1 MKEQNETEKSTKEF
15 SEDCHKLLSSV
26 SDALYAIGGKW
37 KLMIIIAMAR
47 GNNRFTEL
55 QRMVN
60 GISARVLSSELK
72 ELEMN
77 GFIVKKVSV
86 GLSCYHRVS
95 ITTLQ
100 RNAARGRWCIITMGR
115 TTSGEDK
122 KRYVKRRFFQAL
134 KEMSFRMAVKR
145 Y

>member
-1 MKEQNETEKSTKEF
+1 MMEENVTVVPNKEF
-15 SEDCHKLLSSV
+15 TEDCTKVLNAV

-55 QRMVN
+55 QRQVK

-77 GFIVKKVSV
+77 GFIIKKVSV
-86 GLSCYHRVS
+86 GYPVMIEYQLLPYSHTLEEVVGAMTKWGMQHREKIKNERS
-95 ITTLQ
+95 
-100 RNAARGRWCIITMGR
+100 
-115 TTSGEDK
+115 TSKSKAQD
-122 KRYVKRRFFQAL
+122 
-134 KEMSFRMAVKR
+134 
-145 Y
+145 

>member
-1 MKEQNETEKSTKEF
+1 MKKEDEALQNSKEF
-15 SEDCHKLLSSV
+15 SDDCHKLLASV
-26 SDALYAIGGKW
+26 SDAMYAIGGKW

-55 QRMVN
+55 QRMVK

-86 GLSCYHRVS
+86 GYPVS
-95 ITTLQ
+95 ITYELLPYSETLEEVVSALSTWGAQ
-100 RNAARGRWCIITMGR
+100 HL
-115 TTSGEDK
+115 DK
-122 KRYVKRRFFQAL
+122 IKSDMSKDNSAKR
-134 KEMSFRMAVKR
+134 
-145 Y
+145 

>member
-1 MKEQNETEKSTKEF
+1 MNKELTEE
-15 SEDCHKLLSSV
+15 CNRVLSAV

-55 QRMVN
+55 QRQVK

-86 GLSCYHRVS
+86 GYPVVIEYELLPYSHTLEEVVGAMTRWGMQHREKIKS
-95 ITTLQ
+95 DM
-100 RNAARGRWCIITMGR
+100 AA
-115 TTSGEDK
+115 SGSSK
-122 KRYVKRRFFQAL
+122 P
-134 KEMSFRMAVKR
+134 
-145 Y
+145 

>member
-1 MKEQNETEKSTKEF
+1 MEKINDDQTDSKAFTQE
-15 SEDCHKLLSSV
+15 CAAVLMAV

-47 GNNRFTEL
+47 GNNRFTEI
-55 QRMVN
+55 QKQVK

-86 GLSCYHRVS
+86 GYPVMIEYQLLPYSHTLEEVVGAMTKWGMQHR
-95 ITTLQ
+95 
-100 RNAARGRWCIITMGR
+100 
-115 TTSGEDK
+115 DK
-122 KRYVKRRFFQAL
+122 IKSERQGG
-134 KEMSFRMAVKR
+134 
-145 Y
+145 

>member
-1 MKEQNETEKSTKEF
+1 MKNKNEKPEINKEF
-15 SEDCHKLLSSV
+15 TEECATVLAAV

-55 QRMVN
+55 QKQVK

-72 ELEMN
+72 ELELN

-86 GLSCYHRVS
+86 GYPVMIHYELLPYSHTLEELVGAMTRWGIQHRAKIKSERLSES
-95 ITTLQ
+95 
-100 RNAARGRWCIITMGR
+100 
-115 TTSGEDK
+115 TSKNGK
-122 KRYVKRRFFQAL
+122 
-134 KEMSFRMAVKR
+134 
-145 Y
+145 